1 MGLEER
7 LFARVHRAL
16 RNATAR
22 PRRAPSPHAAT
33 FAPLAPRLRLLA
45 CALAET
51 DVDVAAAEDDVAPR
65 ERRITVPAA
74 IEVAATLAENVRL
87 YQLRVA
93 HAATALRLG
102 LRLPAGTDAPTA
114 DLHALLA
121 VPAIRAAAARTLPGL
136 PALAAAAAP
145 AILASRPVPGRLAP
159 ADAALE
165 TLVQLHLGRAPR
177 ELAAHVPEETLA
189 WAARA
194 AAAAP
199 ATLDALA
206 AAARALAALGLGG
219 GRLAPVVAWGG
230 LPRRADEATAT
241 AAAARRPGDLPSASG
256 TERERPRPPAATRA
270 IELGDD
276 AVAENPAVHSFE
288 KVHTAEEYRGG
299 RRRVDAEDELAD
311 HAEALDELDLRE
323 VVRGGERTR
332 SLYRSDLAFESGAGD
347 LEGAPPAVDAIAY
360 DEWDARHRRYRPGW
374 CSLRATRLE
383 ERRTAAD
390 AAGWRRAAATRH
402 RVQVRALCAA
412 FARIEAS
419 RRWRGRQPDGPDIDV
434 DALVQRHADLASGHA
449 PPDRLYCA
457 RRRHDHDIAI
467 LILLDA
473 SLSTDAWVAGRRVL
487 DVARDAVLVV
497 GEALATTSVAVA
509 VAVFVSHTR
518 HDCRFAT
525 VKGFGE
531 PWAEGVRRLASVEPA
546 GYTRIGPA
554 LRHATRVLEETP
566 ARRRLVL
573 LVSDGKPTDYDRYE
587 GRYGVADVRQAVRE
601 AERRAV
607 RVFALAIDATA
618 RAHLPALFGKGNY
631 GILARP
637 EALTGALAQA
647 VAEAV
652 R

>member
-7 LFARVHRAL
+7 IFGRVHRAL
-16 RNATAR
+16 RNATRRSRR
-22 PRRAPSPHAAT
+22 PPPHAAT
-33 FAPLAPRLRLLA
+33 FAPLGPRLRLLA
-45 CALAET
+45 CALAGT
-51 DVDVAAAEDDVAPR
+51 DVDVGAAEDDVAPR

-74 IEVAATLAENVRL
+74 IGIAATVADNVRL

-102 LRLPAGTDAPTA
+102 LRLPAGTDAAAA
-114 DLHALLA
+114 DLQALLA
-121 VPAIRAAAARTLPGL
+121 VPAIRAAAARALPGL
-136 PALAAAAAP
+136 PDLAAALAP
-145 AILASRPVPGRLAP
+145 AILASRPAVARLAP

-165 TLVQLHLGRAPR
+165 TLAQLLLGRAAS
-177 ELAAHVPEETLA
+177 ELGARVPAQTLA
-189 WAARA
+189 WAEGA
-194 AAAAP
+194 AAADP
-199 ATLDALA
+199 ATPDARA
-206 AAARALAALGLGG
+206 AAARALAELGLGG
-219 GRLAPVVAWGG
+219 GRLAPVVTWGG
-230 LPRRADEATAT
+230 LPSRADDAVAP
-241 AAAARRPGDLPSASG
+241 AARRPGDLPSASG
-256 TERERPRPPAATRA
+256 TERERPRPPATTRT
-270 IELGDD
+270 IDLGDD
-276 AVAENPAVHSFE
+276 AAAENPAVHSFE

-299 RRRVDAEDELAD
+299 RRRADAEDELAD
-311 HAEALDELDLRE
+311 HAGALDELDLRE

-347 LEGAPPAVDAIAY
+347 LEGAPPAVGALAY
-360 DEWDARHRRYRPGW
+360 DEWDARHRRYRRGW

-383 ERRTAAD
+383 ERRPAAD
-390 AAGWRRAAATRH
+390 AARWWRATTTRH
-402 RVQVRALCAA
+402 RAQVRALRAA

-419 RRWRGRQPDGPDIDV
+419 RRWKGRQPDGPDIDI
-434 DALVQRHADLASGHA
+434 DALVRRHADLASGHA

-457 RRRHDHDIAI
+457 RRRHDHDVAI

-473 SLSTDAWVAGRRVL
+473 SLSTDAWVEGRRVL

-497 GEALATTSVAVA
+497 GEALATTSVTVA
-509 VAVFVSHTR
+509 VAAFVSHTR

-525 VKGFGE
+525 IKGFAE
-531 PWAEGVRRLASVEPA
+531 PWTEGARRLASVEPA

-554 LRHATRVLEETP
+554 LRHATRVLAETP

-607 RVFALAIDATA
+607 RVFALAVDAAA

-631 GILARP
+631 AVLARP
-637 EALTGALAQA
+637 EALTGALARA